1 MTFFEWLLG
10 FILLTVYVVCLVT
23 VCVVTFKK
31 GHWILGILGF
41 FSIIAWLV
49 GAILPAKHG
58 SAWEREEA
66 IRMQEAMRPPAD
78 RAA

>member
-1 MTFFEWLLG
+1 MSFFEWLLG

-41 FSIIAWLV
+41 FTIIAWLV
-49 GAILPAKHG
+49 GAILPAKRG

-66 IRMQEAMRPPAD
+66 IRMQESMRPPAD

>member
-1 MTFFEWLLG
+1 MSFFEWLLG

-41 FSIIAWLV
+41 FTIIAWLV
-49 GAILPAKHG
+49 GAILPAKRG
-58 SAWEREEA
+58 SAWAREEA
-66 IRMQEAMRPPAD
+66 IRVQESMRPPVD